1 MVFQILF
8 ALLFAG
14 AIVLTWRR
22 VRQQAIRVAEGAF
35 WTILWATGIAL
46 VWRPEV
52 TDVLANFFGVGR
64 GADLI
69 LYVSVIV
76 LFFFSF
82 LLVITLDR
90 LERQMTKLVQHQAL
104 EEFRRQRQNGSSV

>member
-22 VRQQAIRVAEGAF
+22 VRQQALRVIEGIF
-35 WTILWATGIAL
+35 WTILWGTGIAL
-46 VWRPEV
+46 IWRPEV
-52 TDVLANFFGVGR
+52 TNLLANFFGIGR

-69 LYVSVIV
+69 IYVSVIV
-76 LFFFSF
+76 LFFFTF
-82 LLVITLDR
+82 ILVVTLDR

-104 EEFRRQRQNGSSV
+104 EEFRRQRQNGPTA